1 MNAKRKVKC
10 GVGFVFMIFLSIFGM
25 GNEAP
30 GKTIN
35 LSGLTSP
42 TGDYR
47 WRDVAD
53 QLYSQS
59 YQTSYN
65 YTQANVAVTYDP
77 AAPTLRGTLT
87 ATNLKPNFAY
97 QLKLAGSPGTA
108 ANEHIGLA
116 GRWWQEEWNGSAWTN
131 GQNLNNKGNGSSP
144 NPNDIIYFQN
154 RDIVNAT
161 SPTGLKYRYTGYL
174 VFDYFIT
181 DENGNAVLNF
191 ETNSSY
197 HVLWKTSQRSAT
209 PSDGP
214 VKSRSFDADPSLSP
228 AYDTD
233 YPPQTI
239 NIFGEWER
247 LPVGGVHLQVGDY
260 LAQIILTEESFHGS
274 GGPPYAGN
282 WAGAMGAQI
291 DFSLYQEYIVTTDPP
306 NLQITVDGSLYT
318 TPHMFRWPPMSTHTI
333 STSSPQFSA
342 DGRTQYSFSSWDD
355 GGGQTHQITVPSSA
369 MTYTASF
376 TAQFLL
382 DTKVN
387 PAGSGNIA
395 LSPNGPWYNPNQVV
409 QLTATPVPGY
419 TLSSWSGDLIGA
431 TNPASITMS
440 GSKAVTANFT
450 QNQYTLSIT
459 IAPSS
464 AVGSVT
470 SNPNKATYA
479 YGDVVTLSAI
489 ANPGYTFA
497 NWTGD
502 VPNPPNPIN
511 NIQITI
517 SGNTSVTANF
527 KQNEKPD
534 LIVSSLTGPP
544 YPYMVT
550 PGQVINLSEATKNQG
565 TVTAGASVTKFYWS
579 TNRSL

>member
-1 MNAKRKVKC
+1 MDAKRKVKC

-35 LSGLTSP
+35 LTDIDSGLTSP

-65 YTQANVAVTYDP
+65 YTQANVAVTYDT

-87 ATNLKPNFAY
+87 ATKLKPNFAY
-97 QLKLAGSPGTA
+97 QLKLAGFPGTA
-108 ANEHIGLA
+108 ANERIGLA

-131 GQNLNNKGNGSSP
+131 GQNLNDKGNGSSP

-191 ETNSSY
+191 ETKSSY
-197 HVLWKTSQRSAT
+197 HVLWKTSQRSET
-209 PSDGP
+209 SSDGP

-247 LPVGGVHLQVGDY
+247 LPVGGVDLQVGDY

-274 GGPPYAGN
+274 GGTNAGN
-282 WAGAMGAQI
+282 WAAAMGAQI
-291 DFSLYQEYIVTTDPP
+291 DFSLSRGSLVVEAENASIKTAGGIIGGGWCLWSEGILAENV
-306 NLQITVDGSLYT
+306 QIPAAGTYDVVVRAFGSPLGGIWPLMALSVDGVAGEPVTVGSGGYT
-318 TPHMFRWPPMSTHTI
+318 
-333 STSSPQFSA
+333 
-342 DGRTQYSFSSWDD
+342 DYSFQVALAPGVHSI
-355 GGGQTHQITVPSSA
+355 GVA
-369 MTYTASF
+369 
-376 TAQFLL
+376 FLN
-382 DTKVN
+382 D
-387 PAGSGNIA
+387 A
-395 LSPNGPWYNPNQVV
+395 YNPGVEDRN
-409 QLTATPVPGY
+409 LYLDKFTIYSPPGIAKPE
-419 TLSSWSGDLIGA
+419 L
-431 TNPASITMS
+431 P
-440 GSKAVTANFT
+440 SK
-450 QNQYTLSIT
+450 
-459 IAPSS
+459 
-464 AVGSVT
+464 
-470 SNPNKATYA
+470 
-479 YGDVVTLSAI
+479 
-489 ANPGYTFA
+489 
-497 NWTGD
+497 
-502 VPNPPNPIN
+502 
-511 NIQITI
+511 
-517 SGNTSVTANF
+517 
-527 KQNEKPD
+527 
-534 LIVSSLTGPP
+534 
-544 YPYMVT
+544 
-550 PGQVINLSEATKNQG
+550 
-565 TVTAGASVTKFYWS
+565 
-579 TNRSL
+579 